1 MVSQERSLPSLSI
14 QRDMWGP
21 KCYSFVRFDNIQCEC
36 LLAIIIVEPKLAQFE
51 VTVIPKSLVH
61 NFQQVRANVCNFLL
75 IEQKVCILSCSIY
88 SYSPSYFKLTGHF
101 FDQILSL
108 DSEKRL
114 FRNKLSSRSYI
125 FEFITASIEHF
136 VHCQNENSLYKC
148 TQMQPN
154 KILEECWQ
162 LDV

>member
-1 MVSQERSLPSLSI
+1 MNRYSIFKPFITSRRQFLDATTFQLLILKTPSRLIQERMLSQERSLPSLSI

-88 SYSPSYFKLTGHF
+88 SYSPSYFMLTGYF
-101 FDQILSL
+101 FD
-108 DSEKRL
+108 
-114 FRNKLSSRSYI
+114 
-125 FEFITASIEHF
+125 
-136 VHCQNENSLYKC
+136 
-148 TQMQPN
+148 
-154 KILEECWQ
+154 
-162 LDV
+162 